1 MVWNVYFEIAALM
14 ISVVL
19 MLSDLWKK
27 HLPFRSWNY
36 FAWIL
41 SLQIICCIFDII
53 SCGMAIRPYRYSIR
67 IHYLINI
74 IYYIS
79 YIMEIWS
86 FAIFTI
92 AMTGKS
98 KSIRRTTWFVI
109 ALPYLVSFISVL
121 ITPFT
126 HMFFYIDSE
135 GLYHRGWAYYYTWL
149 TFLAFYIL
157 LPVAYAWFYKVQM
170 APYRMM
176 YTIGFWVLSLTG
188 MLLQGFIFTDVL
200 LEGIFNTAAIL
211 IIYLNIQ
218 NPSQFTDADTGLY
231 NQWALGEVIDEKL
244 EYGDPI
250 DISVIGIENF
260 PVLESIYG
268 RRKLMRVLHS
278 IADEITEQVKGV
290 NLFYMHRGRF
300 ALLFNKNTNH
310 KQIEHAIRR
319 RFEMPWG
326 EDDGKVTFKIHITHL
341 DEDVPKMSIREIFD
355 SLEEGLRNAEMKDN
369 EVTEIISAQRIEEIR
384 DGIKVEHAVSKAIR
398 ERRIRVAFQP
408 IYSTKKERIISVEA
422 LARLVDDE
430 LGIIEPD
437 VFIPIA
443 EKNGTIGFIGSQ
455 VFEQVCSFIRERDME
470 DLGVRFIEV
479 NLSPIQCKSGELVSD
494 LFNLMDRYEIDPRQ
508 INFEI
513 TESAMTDGK
522 ILNEMMNKI
531 IQRGSTFSLD
541 DYGTGYSNLVELLD
555 LPFKIVKI
563 DKSLVWSYFNGTS
576 DVLPDIIKTFSKRG
590 YEIVAEGV
598 ETHNM
603 AEKLRDMG
611 CDYLQGFYFSKALP
625 ADQLVSYVYNNRR
638 LRIME
643 EMRL

>member
-1 MVWNVYFEIAALM
+1 MTWNVYFEIAALM
-14 ISVVL
+14 ISLVL

-36 FAWIL
+36 FSWLL
-41 SLQIICCIFDII
+41 SLQIASCISNILACDMTRHP
-53 SCGMAIRPYRYSIR
+53 SLYSVNL
-67 IHYLINI
+67 HYIVNI
-74 IYYIS
+74 FYYIF
-79 YIMEIWS
+79 YIMQIWS

-98 KSIRRTTWFVI
+98 KNIKKRAWFVI
-109 ALPYLVSFISVL
+109 ALPYLASFISVIL
-121 ITPFT
+121 TPFT
-126 HMFFYIDSE
+126 HIFFYIDSE
-135 GLYHRGWAYYYTWL
+135 GLYHRGKGYYSTWL
-149 TFLAFYIL
+149 IFLAFYIL
-157 LPVAYAWFYKVQM
+157 LPLAYAWFYKVHM
-170 APYRMM
+170 APHRMM
-176 YTIGFWVLSLTG
+176 YTVGFWTLSITG
-188 MLLQGFIFTDVL
+188 MLLQGLIFTDVL
-200 LEGIFNTAAIL
+200 LEGIFNVAAIL
-211 IIYLNIQ
+211 IIYLDIQ

-231 NQWALGEVIDEKL
+231 NQWALGEVLDEKL

-268 RRKLMRVLHS
+268 RRKLMRVLHD
-278 IADEITEQVKGV
+278 IGDEITEQVKGV
-290 NLFYMHRGRF
+290 SLFYMHRGRF
-300 ALLFNKNTNH
+300 ALLFNKANNH
-310 KQIEHAIRR
+310 KQIEQAIRR

-326 EDDGKVTFKIHITHL
+326 EEDGKVTFKIHITHL
-341 DEDVPKMSIREIFD
+341 GEDIPKMSIREVFD

-369 EVTEIISAQRIEEIR
+369 EVTENISAERIEEIR
-384 DGIKVEHAVSKAIR
+384 EGIKVEHAVSKAIR
-398 ERRIRVAFQP
+398 ERRIKVAFQP
-408 IYSTKKERIISVEA
+408 IYSTKKEKIISVEA
-422 LARLVDDE
+422 LARLEDEE

-437 VFIPIA
+437 EFIPIA

-470 DLGVRFIEV
+470 DLGVKFIEI

-494 LFNLMDRYEIDPRQ
+494 LFNLMDRYEIKPSQ

-522 ILNEMMNKI
+522 ILNEMMHKI
-531 IQRGSTFSLD
+531 IERGSTFSLD
-541 DYGTGYSNLVELLD
+541 DYGTGYSNLIELLE
-555 LPFKIVKI
+555 LPFRIVKI
-563 DKSLVWSYFNGTS
+563 DKSIVWSYFNGTS
-576 DVLPDIIKTFSKRG
+576 DVLPDIIKTFASRG

-638 LRIME
+638 LRILE

>member
-1 MVWNVYFEIAALM
+1 MIWNVYFEIAALL

-36 FAWIL
+36 FSWLI
-41 SLQIICCIFDII
+41 SLQIVSCFMNIVA
-53 SCGMAIRPYRYSIR
+53 CGMAKNPSSYSITA
-67 IHYLINI
+67 HYIVNI
-74 IYYIS
+74 AYYVS
-79 YIMEIWS
+79 YIMQIWS

-98 KSIRRTTWFVI
+98 KSIKRSTWFI
-109 ALPYLVSFISVL
+109 FAFPYLLSFLSVVL
-121 ITPFT
+121 TPYT
-126 HMFFYIDSE
+126 HMFFYIDE
-135 GLYHRGWAYYYTWL
+135 TGLYHRGWGYYNTWL
-149 TFLAFYIL
+149 VFLAFYIL
-157 LPVAYAWFYKVQM
+157 LPLSYAWYYKVHM
-170 APYRMM
+170 APNRMV
-176 YTIGFWVLSLTG
+176 YTIGFWSLSLTG
-188 MLLQGFIFTDVL
+188 MILQGFVFTDVL
-200 LEGIFNTAAIL
+200 LEGIFNAAAII
-211 IIYLNIQ
+211 IIYLDIQ
-218 NPSQFTDADTGLY
+218 NPSQFTDADIGIY

-268 RRKLMRVLHS
+268 RRKLMRVLHD
-278 IADEITEQVKGV
+278 IGDEITEQVKGV

-300 ALLFNKNTNH
+300 ALLFNKNINH
-310 KQIEHAIRR
+310 KEIEQAIRR

-326 EDDGKVTFKIHITHL
+326 EEDGKVTFKIHITHL
-341 DEDVPKMSIREIFD
+341 GEDVPKMSIREIFD
-355 SLEEGLRNAEMKDN
+355 SLEEGLRIAEMKDN
-369 EVTEIISAQRIEEIR
+369 EVTENISAARIEEIR
-384 DGIKVEHAVSKAIR
+384 AGIKVERAVSKAIR
-398 ERRIRVAFQP
+398 ERRIKVAFQP
-408 IYSTKKERIISVEA
+408 IYSTKKERIISIEA
-422 LARLVDDE
+422 LARLEDEE

-437 VFIPIA
+437 QFIPIA

-470 DLGVRFIEV
+470 DLGVRFIEI

-494 LFNLMDRYEIDPRQ
+494 LFNLMDRYEIDPKQ

-522 ILNEMMNKI
+522 ILKEMMNKI
-531 IQRGSTFSLD
+531 IERGSTFSLD
-541 DYGTGYSNLVELLD
+541 DYGTGYSNLVELLE
-555 LPFKIVKI
+555 LPFRIVKI

-576 DVLPDIIKTFSKRG
+576 DVLPDIVKTFSSRG